1 MNLIED
7 LRWRGLVA
15 QSTDEAALLESL
27 KKPITLYIGFDPTA
41 PSLHVGNL
49 VVLLVLRRFQ
59 LAGHNPI
66 ALVGGATGL
75 VGDPSGRN
83 DERTLNSSEVVEE
96 WVSRIRKQVSAFLD
110 FDAKTNPALVVNN
123 LDWTSPLS
131 AIEFLRDIGK
141 HFSVNQM
148 LAKDSVSSRLEAGG
162 ISYTEFS
169 YQVLQ
174 AYDYLELFRRNN
186 CTLQL
191 GGSDQ
196 WGNIVAGL
204 DLIRRVEQGSAHA
217 LTVPLLAKA
226 DGTKFGKTAGGSVWL
241 DPEMTSPY
249 AFFQFWLNTE
259 DKDVINFLKVFS
271 FLSHEDIEALD
282 IAHTANPGLREAHR
296 ALARELTTLVHGA
309 DTTSRVE
316 AAARALFGQGELSE
330 LDEKTLAGALAE
342 LPRTVISKDA
352 QIPTWVDLLA
362 STGVVDSKSAARRI
376 VKEGGAYLNNV
387 KICATLFYD
396 AARGI
401 VKEGGAYLNNVK
413 ISGEDFA
420 PQKSDFLCG
429 KYAILRKG
437 KRDLACVELV

>member
-1 MNLIED
+1 MNLLED
-7 LRWRGLVA
+7 LRWRGLLA

-27 KKPITLYIGFDPTA
+27 KKPITLYVGFDPTA

-59 LAGHNPI
+59 LAGHTPI

-75 VGDPSGRN
+75 VGDPSGKN
-83 DERTLNSSEVVEE
+83 EERTLNSTEIVEG
-96 WVSRIRKQVSAFLD
+96 WVDRIRTQVSAFLD
-110 FDAKTNPALVVNN
+110 FSEAKNRAIVVNN

-148 LAKDSVSSRLEAGG
+148 LSKDSVSARLEAGG

-174 AYDYLELFRRNN
+174 SYDFLELYRRNN

-204 DLIRRVEQGSAHA
+204 DLIRRVEQGSGHA
-217 LTVPLLAKA
+217 LTVPLLTKA

-241 DPEMTSPY
+241 DPALTSPY
-249 AFFQFWLNTE
+249 AFFQYWLNTD

-271 FLSHEDIEALD
+271 FKSHEEITALEN
-282 IAHTANPGLREAHR
+282 AHKENPGLREAHR
-296 ALARELTTLVHGA
+296 ALARELTALVHSQA
-309 DTTSRVE
+309 TTDRVE
-316 AAARALFGQGELSE
+316 AAAKALFGQGDLTE
-330 LDEKTLAGALAE
+330 LDEETLAGALAE
-342 LPRTVISKDA
+342 LPRTTVSKNDA
-352 QIPTWVDLLA
+352 IPTWVDLLA
-362 STGVVDSKSAARRI
+362 ATGVVDSKSAARRI
-376 VKEGGAYLNNV
+376 VKEGGAYLNN
-387 KICATLFYD
+387 
-396 AARGI
+396 
-401 VKEGGAYLNNVK
+401 EK

-429 KYAILRKG
+429 KYAVLRKG
-437 KRDLACVELV
+437 KRDLAAVALI

>member
-1 MNLIED
+1 MNLLED
-7 LRWRGLVA
+7 LRWRGLLA

-27 KKPITLYIGFDPTA
+27 KKPITLYVGFDPTA

-59 LAGHNPI
+59 LAGHTPI

-75 VGDPSGRN
+75 VGDPSGKN
-83 DERTLNSSEVVEE
+83 EERTLNSTEIVEG
-96 WVSRIRKQVSAFLD
+96 WVNRIRTQVSAFLD
-110 FDAKTNPALVVNN
+110 FSEAKNKAIVVNN

-148 LAKDSVSSRLEAGG
+148 LSKDSVSARLEAGG

-174 AYDYLELFRRNN
+174 SYDFLELYRRNN

-204 DLIRRVEQGSAHA
+204 DLIRRVEQGSGHA
-217 LTVPLLAKA
+217 LTVPLLTKA

-241 DPEMTSPY
+241 DPAMTSPY
-249 AFFQFWLNTE
+249 AFFQYWLNTD

-271 FLSHEDIEALD
+271 FKSHEEITELEN
-282 IAHTANPGLREAHR
+282 AHKENPGLREAHR
-296 ALARELTTLVHGA
+296 ALARELTALVHSQA
-309 DTTSRVE
+309 TTDRVE
-316 AAARALFGQGELSE
+316 AAAKALFGQGDLTE
-330 LDEKTLAGALAE
+330 LDEETLAGALAE
-342 LPRTVISKDA
+342 LPRTTVSKNDA
-352 QIPTWVDLLA
+352 IPTWVDLLA
-362 STGVVDSKSAARRI
+362 ATGVVDSKSAARRI
-376 VKEGGAYLNNV
+376 VKEGGAYLNN
-387 KICATLFYD
+387 
-396 AARGI
+396 
-401 VKEGGAYLNNVK
+401 EK

-429 KYAILRKG
+429 KYAVLRKG
-437 KRDLACVELV
+437 KRDLAAVELI

>member
-1 MNLIED
+1 MNLLDD
-7 LRWRGLVA
+7 LRWRGLLA
-15 QSTDEAALLESL
+15 QSTDEKALAEALS
-27 KKPITLYIGFDPTA
+27 KPITLYVGFDPTA
-41 PSLHVGNL
+41 PSLHCGNL

-83 DERTLNSSEVVEE
+83 EERSLNSTEIVEN
-96 WVSRIRKQVSAFLD
+96 WVSRIRTQVSAFLD
-110 FDAKTNPALVVNN
+110 FDAPKNPARVVNN

-148 LAKDSVSSRLEAGG
+148 LAKDSVASRLDAGG

-174 AYDYLELFRRNN
+174 SYDYLELFKRHG

-204 DLIRRVEQGSAHA
+204 DLIRRVEGGSGHA
-217 LTVPLLAKA
+217 LTVPLLTKS
-226 DGTKFGKTAGGSVWL
+226 DGSKFGKTAGGSVWL

-249 AFFQFWLNTE
+249 AFFQFWLNSE

-271 FLSHEDIEALD
+271 FLSHEEINALEKS
-282 IAHTANPGLREAHR
+282 HNENPGLREAHR
-296 ALARELTTLVHGA
+296 SLARELTTLLHGA
-309 DTTSRVE
+309 ETTQRVE
-316 AAARALFGQGELSE
+316 AAARALFGQGELGE
-330 LDEKTLAGALAE
+330 LDEATLASALAE
-342 LPRTVISKDA
+342 LPRATISKKED
-352 QIPTWVDLLA
+352 IPTWVDLITA
-362 STGVVDSKSAARRI
+362 AGVVDSKSAARRI

-387 KICATLFYD
+387 KI
-396 AARGI
+396 
-401 VKEGGAYLNNVK
+401 N
-413 ISGEDFA
+413 GEDFA
-420 PQKSDFLCG
+420 PSKSDFLWG

-437 KRDLACVELV
+437 KRDLAAIELI

>member
-1 MNLIED
+1 MNLLED
-7 LRWRGLVA
+7 LRWRGLLA

-27 KKPITLYIGFDPTA
+27 KKPITLYVGFDPTA

-59 LAGHNPI
+59 LAGHTPI

-75 VGDPSGRN
+75 VGDPSGKN
-83 DERTLNSSEVVEE
+83 EERTLNSTEIVEG
-96 WVSRIRKQVSAFLD
+96 WVSRIRTQVSAFLD
-110 FDAKTNPALVVNN
+110 FSEGKNKAIVVNN

-148 LAKDSVSSRLEAGG
+148 LSKDSVSARLEAGG

-174 AYDYLELFRRNN
+174 SYDFLELYRRNN

-204 DLIRRVEQGSAHA
+204 DLIRRVEQGSGHA
-217 LTVPLLAKA
+217 LTVPLLTKA

-241 DPEMTSPY
+241 DPAMTSPY
-249 AFFQFWLNTE
+249 AFFQYWLNTD

-271 FLSHEDIEALD
+271 FKSHEEITALEN
-282 IAHTANPGLREAHR
+282 AHKENPGLREAHR
-296 ALARELTTLVHGA
+296 ALARELTALVHSQA
-309 DTTSRVE
+309 TTDRVE
-316 AAARALFGQGELSE
+316 AAAKALFGQGDLTE
-330 LDEKTLAGALAE
+330 LDEETLAGALAE
-342 LPRTVISKDA
+342 LPRTTVSKNDA
-352 QIPTWVDLLA
+352 IPTWVDLLA
-362 STGVVDSKSAARRI
+362 ATGVVDSKSAARRI
-376 VKEGGAYLNNV
+376 VKEGGAYLNN
-387 KICATLFYD
+387 
-396 AARGI
+396 
-401 VKEGGAYLNNVK
+401 EK

-429 KYAILRKG
+429 KYAVLRKG
-437 KRDLACVELV
+437 KRDLAAVELI

>member
-15 QSTDEAALLESL
+15 QSTDEKALVEAL

-41 PSLHVGNL
+41 PSLHLGNL

-83 DERTLNSSEVVEE
+83 DERTLNSSDVVEG
-96 WVSRIRKQVSAFLD
+96 WVKGIRKQVSAFLD
-110 FDAKTNPALVVNN
+110 FDTPTNPALVVNN
-123 LDWTSPLS
+123 LDWTAPLS

-148 LAKDSVSSRLEAGG
+148 LAKDSVAARLEAGG

-174 AYDYLELFRRNN
+174 SYDFLELFRRND

-204 DLIRRVEQGSAHA
+204 DLIRRVESGSGHA
-217 LTVPLLAKA
+217 LTVPLLAKS
-226 DGTKFGKTAGGSVWL
+226 DGSKFGKTAGGSIWL
-241 DPEMTSPY
+241 DPAMTSPY

-259 DKDVINFLKVFS
+259 DKDIINFLKVFS
-271 FLSHEDIEALD
+271 FKSHEEISALEKS
-282 IAHTANPGLREAHR
+282 HSENPGLRGAHR
-296 ALARELTTLVHGA
+296 ELARELTTLVHGA
-309 DTTSRVE
+309 DTTQRVE
-316 AAARALFGQGELSE
+316 NAAKALFGQGDLTE
-330 LDEKTLAGALAE
+330 LDEATLASALAE
-342 LPRTVISKDA
+342 LPRTTVSKT
-352 QIPTWVDLLA
+352 QEIPSWVDLLA
-362 STGVVDSKSAARRI
+362 ATGVVDSKSAARRV
-376 VKEGGAYLNNV
+376 VKDGGAYLNNEKV
-387 KICATLFYD
+387 
-396 AARGI
+396 
-401 VKEGGAYLNNVK
+401 V
-413 ISGEDFA
+413 SEDYA
-420 PQKSDFLCG
+420 PTKSEFLCG
-429 KYAILRKG
+429 KYAVLRKG
-437 KRDLACVELV
+437 KRDLAAVELI

>member
-1 MNLIED
+1 MNLLDD
-7 LRWRGLVA
+7 LRWRGLLA
-15 QSTDEAALLESL
+15 QSTDEKALAEALS
-27 KKPITLYIGFDPTA
+27 KPIALYVGFDPTA
-41 PSLHVGNL
+41 PSLHCGNL

-83 DERTLNSSEVVEE
+83 EERSLNSTEIVEN
-96 WVSRIRKQVSAFLD
+96 WVSRIRTQVSAFLD
-110 FDAKTNPALVVNN
+110 FDAPKNPARVVNN

-148 LAKDSVSSRLEAGG
+148 LAKDSVASRLDAGG

-174 AYDYLELFRRNN
+174 SYDYLELFKRHG

-204 DLIRRVEQGSAHA
+204 DLIRRVEGGSGHA
-217 LTVPLLAKA
+217 LTVPLLTKS
-226 DGTKFGKTAGGSVWL
+226 DGSKFGKTAGGSVWL

-249 AFFQFWLNTE
+249 AFFQFWLNSE

-271 FLSHEDIEALD
+271 FLSHDEINALEKS
-282 IAHTANPGLREAHR
+282 HNENPGLREAHR
-296 ALARELTTLVHGA
+296 ALARELTTLLHGA
-309 DTTSRVE
+309 ETTQRVE
-316 AAARALFGQGELSE
+316 AAARALFGQGELGE
-330 LDEKTLAGALAE
+330 LDEATLASALAE
-342 LPRTVISKDA
+342 LPRATISKKED
-352 QIPTWVDLLA
+352 IPTWVDLITA
-362 STGVVDSKSAARRI
+362 AGVVDSKSAARRI

-387 KICATLFYD
+387 KI
-396 AARGI
+396 
-401 VKEGGAYLNNVK
+401 
-413 ISGEDFA
+413 SGEDFA
-420 PQKSDFLCG
+420 PTKSDFLCG
-429 KYAILRKG
+429 KYAVLRKG
-437 KRDLACVELV
+437 KRDLAAIELI

>member
-7 LRWRGLVA
+7 LRWRGLLA
-15 QSTDEAALLESL
+15 QSTDEAALAESL
-27 KKPITLYIGFDPTA
+27 KSPLTLYVGFDPTA

-59 LAGHNPI
+59 LAGHNPL

-75 VGDPSGRN
+75 VGDPSGKN
-83 DERTLNSSEVVEE
+83 EERTLNSSDVVAE
-96 WVSRIRKQVSAFLD
+96 WVERIRKQVSAFLD
-110 FDAKTNPALVVNN
+110 FDAPKNPARVVNN
-123 LDWTSPLS
+123 LDWTQPMS

-148 LAKDSVSSRLEAGG
+148 LARDSVSSRLEAGG

-174 AYDYLELFRRNN
+174 SFDYLELYKRYN

-204 DLIRRVEQGSAHA
+204 DLIRRAEQGNAHA
-217 LTVPLLAKA
+217 LTVPLLTKA

-249 AFFQFWLNTE
+249 AFFQYWLNTD

-271 FLSHEDIEALD
+271 FKSHEE
-282 IAHTANPGLREAHR
+282 IAILESKHKENPGLREAHR
-296 ALARELTTLVHGA
+296 ELARELTSLVHSPDVA
-309 DTTSRVE
+309 MRVE
-316 AAARALFGQGELSE
+316 EAAKALFGQGDLSQ
-330 LDEKTLAGALAE
+330 LDLPTLTSALSE
-342 LPRTVISKDA
+342 LPRTTVSSG
-352 QIPTWVDLLA
+352 QEIPTWVDLIAA
-362 STGVVDSKSAARRI
+362 SGVVDSKSAARRI
-376 VKEGGAYLNNV
+376 VKEGGAYLNN
-387 KICATLFYD
+387 
-396 AARGI
+396 
-401 VKEGGAYLNNVK
+401 EK
-413 ISGEDFA
+413 ISGEDFR
-420 PQKSDFLCG
+420 PSKTDFLCG
-429 KYAILRKG
+429 KYAVLRKG
-437 KRDLACVELV
+437 KRDLAAVELL

>member
-7 LRWRGLVA
+7 LRWRGLLA
-15 QSTDEAALLESL
+15 QSTDEAALLEAL
-27 KKPITLYIGFDPTA
+27 KKPTTLYVGFDPTA
-41 PSLHVGNL
+41 PSLHAGNL

-75 VGDPSGRN
+75 VGDPSGKN
-83 DERTLNSSEVVEE
+83 EERTLNSTDIVEA

-110 FDAKTNPALVVNN
+110 FDAPKNPAQVVNN

-148 LAKDSVSSRLEAGG
+148 LSKDSVSARLEGGG

-174 AYDYLELFRRNN
+174 SYDFLELFRRNN
-186 CTLQL
+186 CTLQV

-204 DLIRRVEQGSAHA
+204 DLIRRVEQGSGHA
-217 LTVPLLAKA
+217 LTVPLLMKA

-249 AFFQFWLNTE
+249 AFFQFWLNSD

-271 FLSHEDIEALD
+271 FKSHEEIMELEKS
-282 IAHTANPGLREAHR
+282 HNENPGLREAHR
-296 ALARELTTLVHGA
+296 ALARELTSLVHSEE
-309 DTTSRVE
+309 TTQRVE

-330 LDEKTLAGALAE
+330 LDEATLSSALAE
-342 LPRTVISKDA
+342 LPRTTISS
-352 QIPTWVDLLA
+352 QEEIPTWVDLLA
-362 STGVVDSKSAARRI
+362 ATGVVDSKSAARRI
-376 VKEGGAYLNNV
+376 VKEGGTYLNN
-387 KICATLFYD
+387 
-396 AARGI
+396 
-401 VKEGGAYLNNVK
+401 EK
-413 ISGEDFA
+413 ISGEDFRHS
-420 PQKSDFLCG
+420 KSDFLCG
-429 KYAILRKG
+429 KYAVLRKG
-437 KRDLACVELV
+437 KRDLAAVELAQ

>member
-1 MNLIED
+1 MSQFLDD
-7 LRWRGLVA
+7 LRWRGLIA
-15 QSTDEAALLESL
+15 QTTDEKELSAALE
-27 KKPITLYIGFDPTA
+27 KPITLYIGFDPTA
-41 PSLHVGNL
+41 PSIHVGNL

-59 LAGHNPI
+59 LAGHHPI

-83 DERTLNSSEVVEE
+83 EERSLNSSEIVEQ
-96 WVSRIRKQVSAFLD
+96 WVNRITLQVSSVLD
-110 FDAKTNPALVVNN
+110 FKVDANPAVVVNN

-148 LAKDSVSSRLEAGG
+148 LSKDSVANRLEGG

-174 AYDYLELFRRNN
+174 AFDFLELYRRNK

-204 DLIRRVEQGSAHA
+204 DLIRRVEGGSGYAV
-217 LTVPLLAKA
+217 TVPLLTKA

-249 AFFQFWLNTE
+249 AFFQYWLNSD

-271 FLSHEDIEALD
+271 FKSRAEIEA
-282 IAHTANPGLREAHR
+282 IEIEHNENPGARNAHR
-296 ALARELTTLVHGA
+296 ALARELTSLIHGEE
-309 DTTSRVE
+309 TSARVE
-316 AAARALFGQGELSE
+316 EAAKALFGQGDLNT
-330 LDEKTLAGALAE
+330 LDEKTLASALSE
-342 LPRTVISKDA
+342 LPRVQISGSEE
-352 QIPTWVDLLA
+352 IPTWVDLLA
-362 STGVVDSKSAARRI
+362 AAGVVDSKSAARRI
-376 VKEGGAYLNNV
+376 VKEGGAYLNN
-387 KICATLFYD
+387 
-396 AARGI
+396 
-401 VKEGGAYLNNVK
+401 EK
-413 ISGEDFA
+413 ISGEDFRLEKA
-420 PQKSDFLCG
+420 HFLCG
-429 KYAILRKG
+429 KYAVLRKG
-437 KRDLACVELV
+437 KRDLAAVELS

>member
-7 LRWRGLVA
+7 LRWRGLLA
-15 QSTDEAALLESL
+15 QTTDEAALLEAL
-27 KKPITLYIGFDPTA
+27 KKPTTLYVGFDPTA
-41 PSLHVGNL
+41 PSLHAGNL

-75 VGDPSGRN
+75 VGDPSGKN
-83 DERTLNSSEVVEE
+83 EERTLNSSEIVEG
-96 WVSRIRKQVSAFLD
+96 WVNRIRTQVSAFLD
-110 FDAKTNPALVVNN
+110 FDAPKNPAAVVNN

-148 LAKDSVSSRLEAGG
+148 LSKDSVSARLESGG

-174 AYDYLELFRRNN
+174 SYDFLELYRRNN
-186 CTLQL
+186 CTLQV

-204 DLIRRVEQGSAHA
+204 DLIRRVEQGSGHA
-217 LTVPLLAKA
+217 LTVPLLMKA

-241 DPEMTSPY
+241 DPEMTSPH
-249 AFFQFWLNTE
+249 AFFQFWLNSD

-271 FLSHEDIEALD
+271 FKSHTEITDLEKS
-282 IAHTANPGLREAHR
+282 HNENPGLREAHR
-296 ALARELTTLVHGA
+296 ALARELTSLVHSEE
-309 DTTSRVE
+309 TTDRVE

-330 LDEKTLAGALAE
+330 LDEATLASALAE
-342 LPRTVISKDA
+342 LPRTTVSSSEE
-352 QIPTWVDLLA
+352 IPTWVDLLA
-362 STGVVDSKSAARRI
+362 ATGVVDSKSAARRI

-387 KICATLFYD
+387 KI
-396 AARGI
+396 
-401 VKEGGAYLNNVK
+401 
-413 ISGEDFA
+413 SGEDFR
-420 PQKSDFLCG
+420 PSKSDFLCG
-429 KYAILRKG
+429 KYAVLRKG
-437 KRDLACVELV
+437 KRDLAAVELT

>member
-7 LRWRGLVA
+7 LRWRGLLA
-15 QSTDEAALLESL
+15 QSTDEAALAESL
-27 KKPITLYIGFDPTA
+27 KKPLTLYVGFDPTA

-59 LAGHNPI
+59 LAGHNPL

-75 VGDPSGRN
+75 VGDPSGKN
-83 DERTLNSSEVVEE
+83 EERTLNSSDTVAE
-96 WVSRIRKQVSAFLD
+96 WVGRIQEQVSVFLE
-110 FDAKTNPALVVNN
+110 FDSKINPAKVVNN
-123 LDWTSPLS
+123 LDWTAPLS

-148 LAKDSVSSRLEAGG
+148 LARDSVSSRLEAGG

-174 AYDYLELFRRNN
+174 SYDYLELFRRYN

-217 LTVPLLAKA
+217 LTVPLLTKA

-249 AFFQFWLNTE
+249 AFFQYWLNTD

-271 FLSHEDIEALD
+271 FKSHDEITELEKNHIE
-282 IAHTANPGLREAHR
+282 NPGLREAHR
-296 ALARELTTLVHGA
+296 ELARELTTLVHTQEVA
-309 DTTSRVE
+309 DRVE
-316 AAARALFGQGELSE
+316 SAAKALFGQGDLAQLDLTTLKSALSE
-330 LDEKTLAGALAE
+330 LPQTKVSSLEE
-342 LPRTVISKDA
+342 
-352 QIPTWVDLLA
+352 IPTWVDLIA
-362 STGVVDSKSAARRI
+362 ATGVVESKSAARRI
-376 VKEGGAYLNNV
+376 VKEGGAYLNN
-387 KICATLFYD
+387 
-396 AARGI
+396 
-401 VKEGGAYLNNVK
+401 EK
-413 ISGEDFA
+413 ISGEDFR
-420 PQKSDFLCG
+420 PSKNDFLCG
-429 KYAILRKG
+429 KYAVLRKG
-437 KRDLACVELV
+437 KRDLAAIELV